1 MYNGLT
7 SAELAQIRADIAT
20 LFPEMCTI
28 LSLTKTSD
36 GEGGWTDSWGTATA
50 NVPCRIDFGS
60 PSKEQMANNELKP
73 FMQGI
78 VSMAYDVVVTE
89 QNRILLNGTTY
100 SVTGVNSGQS
110 WIGSKQVTVQR
121 V

>member
-7 SAELAQIRADIAT
+7 NAELAQIRADIAT

-100 SVTGVNSGQS
+100 NVTGVNAGQS
-110 WIGSKQVTVQR
+110 WIGTKQVTVQKI
-121 V
+121 